1 MTALKKPVLAA
12 FDFDGTISKTDTFL
26 PFLIRVCGRWR
37 VAQALLF
44 LAGAGIQVGLGRLH
58 RDQFKVKLIAY
69 LFTNTPQTQLQQLG
83 AQHAQRVFTTQLRP
97 AALARIAWHR
107 SRGDRLILISASLDV
122 YLRDLATQLGFNELL
137 CTQLAMRDGCCV
149 GQFVGVNCRGAEKV
163 RQLELLCGDL
173 SAYEIYAYGDSDGDR
188 ELLAIADVPHY
199 RPF

>member
-37 VAQALLF
+37 VAQALLS
-44 LAGAGIQVGLGRLH
+44 LAGAGNKSGIGAAAPRSIQSQIDSLFIH
-58 RDQFKVKLIAY
+58 QHIAS
-69 LFTNTPQTQLQQLG
+69 
-83 AQHAQRVFTTQLRP
+83 AITTTRRTTRATGVHNP
-97 AALARIAWHR
+97 IASAALARIAWHR

-188 ELLAIADVPHY
+188 EFLAIADVPHY